1 MYDKVTFAVA
11 RFYIDCVWGSKSKEI
26 SKNYAASVCLNPN
39 QTDLEIMNELYEGAE
54 INSQYDY
61 GIYVSGY
68 AKENFKPRDTRIEIA
83 K

>member
-1 MYDKVTFAVA
+1 MRFVSCDRIKEGMVLAKDLHLFDKETNKVLLLRKNAQLNEA
-11 RFYIDCVWGSKSKEI
+11 YI
-26 SKNYAASVCLNPN
+26 
-39 QTDLEIMNELYEGAE
+39 YEGAE